1 MPKQA
6 KSTTAPTLPADEL
19 DKLQRQLL
27 ARAVAVIMSPDWGK
41 PKSRPAGDNL
51 VTVTRSSST

>member
-27 ARAVAVIMSPDWGK
+27 ARAIAVIMSPDWGK
-41 PKSRPAGDNL
+41 PKARPAGDGSVM
-51 VTVTRSSST
+51 VTGSSST